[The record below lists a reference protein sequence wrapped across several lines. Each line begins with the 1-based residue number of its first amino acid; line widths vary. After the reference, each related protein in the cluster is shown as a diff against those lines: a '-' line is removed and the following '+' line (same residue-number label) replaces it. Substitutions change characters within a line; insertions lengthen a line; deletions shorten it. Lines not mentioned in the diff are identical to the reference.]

1 MATKDWKQEY
11 DKVLGQMKELTKDRD
26 WYKERYFNQLNADQL
41 LKDSFKDL
49 ILKVLDR

>member
-1 MATKDWKQEY
+1 MAAKDWKQEY

-26 WYKERYFNQLNADQL
+26 WYKERYFDRLNADQE